1 MMKTK
6 ILALLLIA
14 SSAWA
19 QLASTDI
26 EITFPHGGCEFKG
39 SLSLPAGE
47 GPFPTILIIPG
58 SGQNTRDGMI
68 PFVGENAECM
78 TPNLVGDTAYTY
90 RDLAYNLTK
99 KGFAVFRYDELM
111 ISCPTFTGPFTYQ
124 TLWLPA
130 QSALNEIKL
139 HPEVDA
145 EKLILL
151 GHSEGASIINY
162 IASKR
167 SDIKALISLAGARTP
182 MDSILLRQLAEI
194 GQRCSPQDSMKT
206 KFGIFQ
212 IESYFKM
219 IRSKSYTEQTPP
231 FGGASAEV
239 WAQYLAVGDSVSAY
253 YHKLE
258 IPCLFI
264 GLEKD
269 FNVPPSELARFKA
282 DLSSQD
288 NIKFISIEG
297 LTHYLCT
304 EDSAQQSPLVANN
317 ISLWLKAQKL

>member
-1 MMKTK
+1 MKN
-6 ILALLLIA
+6 IFALLLIA

-19 QLASTDI
+19 QVESTDI
-26 EITFPHGGCEFKG
+26 QITFPHGGCEFKG
-39 SLSLPAGE
+39 SLSLPQGE

-68 PFVGENAECM
+68 PFVGANAECM
-78 TPNLVGDTAYTY
+78 TPNLVGDTAYAY
-90 RDLAYNLTK
+90 RDLAYQLNN

-111 ISCPTFTGPFTYQ
+111 ISCPSFKGAFSYE

-130 QSALNEIKL
+130 QSALNKIKEY
-139 HPEVDA
+139 PEVDA

-151 GHSEGASIINY
+151 GHSEGASLINY

-167 SDIKALISLAGARTP
+167 TDIKALVSLAGARTP
-182 MDSILLRQLAEI
+182 LDSILLKQLAEI
-194 GQRCSPQDSMKT
+194 GQRCNPKDSMTT
-206 KFGIFQ
+206 KFSLFQ

-219 IRSKSYTEQTPP
+219 IRSKSFNEQSPP

-239 WAQYLAVGDSVSAY
+239 WAKYLEVGDSVSAY
-253 YHKLE
+253 YNKLE

-264 GLEKD
+264 GLGKD
-269 FNVPPSELARFKA
+269 FNVPSSELARFKI
-282 DLSSQD
+282 DLASKA
-288 NIKFISIEG
+288 NISFITIDG

-304 EDSAQQSPLVANN
+304 EDSAKQSPLVANN
-317 ISLWLKAQKL
+317 ISLWLKAQNL